1 MSQMR
6 FGAFVFDPA
15 TGELSTRGRQTALR
29 PQAARVLRYLAE
41 RRGTL
46 VTREEL
52 NRELWS
58 EGTYVDFGHGL
69 TLCIYEIRAAL
80 GDDPSAPT
88 YVETLPRRGYRF
100 VAPVETEPP
109 AGAPET
115 SLQEPAP
122 LPEPERARPAG
133 RWRVSGVPGALA
145 AGLALLLAVGTIVI
159 VSGRSSEHD
168 AAASSPAEEPRA
180 VSVALLPLTDIAN
193 RENEAY
199 FADGI
204 TWELQR
210 QLERVQTL
218 RVLAGGSV
226 LPYKGSNK
234 SGAEIG
240 RALKVENVVS
250 GSVLQLGDRIRL
262 NVKLLDTKTGAPVWA
277 QSYDTTLADLLETEL
292 EVARAVGRALDRRVV
307 RSAPHRTPGAKK
319 QVSAEAHALLLRAM
333 AAETTEAYQ
342 RGLEQAAAIDPELAL
357 AWSLLADSQLSD
369 TWFAQTNAP
378 MVGYPKA
385 KDLALK
391 ALALDASDS
400 NARTTLAAVKLHHEW
415 DWAGAEREF
424 RKAIELSP
432 SDAWAHHIYSHYL
445 LTMDRLSESVAES
458 RIASGLN
465 PLDANLSTCVGW
477 HCLYARQYD
486 DAIAECMKLINDRK
500 AGGITYYY
508 LGRVYVRQ
516 GKLEEGIAALEIA
529 EKKSGGINSVLA
541 TLAYAYGRAG
551 RRADA
556 ERALAVL
563 MDRAQRRYVAAF
575 DIAIVHAGLGE
586 TDATFEWLERAFLER
601 STWLVHLKWDDR
613 FTGVRTDPRLVTL
626 LRRMGIPNPESVR
639 AAEVAPTERYI
650 DHAGPAPGPAR

>member
-15 TGELSTRGRQTALR
+15 TGELSTRGRKIALR
-29 PQAARVLRYLAE
+29 PQAAQVLRYLAE
-41 RRGTL
+41 RRGML

-58 EGTYVDFGHGL
+58 EGTYVDFAHGL
-69 TLCIYEIRAAL
+69 TLCIYEIRGAL
-80 GDDPSAPT
+80 HDDPSAPA

-100 VAPVETEPP
+100 VAAVETETPV
-109 AGAPET
+109 GAPQAP
-115 SLQEPAP
+115 SQEPA
-122 LPEPERARPAG
+122 LTNPERG
-133 RWRVSGVPGALA
+133 RAANRRVPGPLSAPA
-145 AGLALLLAVGTIVI
+145 AAVALLLALGAIVI
-159 VSGRSSEHD
+159 VSGRSPERD
-168 AAASSPAEEPRA
+168 AAASSPAEQPPA
-180 VSVALLPLTDIAN
+180 ASVALLPLADIAD
-193 RENEAY
+193 RKNEAY

-210 QLERVQTL
+210 QLEGIQTL
-218 RVLAGGSV
+218 RVLAGPSV
-226 LPYKGSNK
+226 LPYKGSKK

-240 RALKVENVVS
+240 RALNVENVVS

-262 NVKLLDTKTGAPVWA
+262 NVKLIEAKSGAPLWA
-277 QSYDTTLADLLETEL
+277 QSYDTTLANLLETEL
-292 EVARAVGRALDRRVV
+292 QVARAIARKLDRRIAL
-307 RSAPHRTPGAKK
+307 SAPDRARGGKR
-319 QVSAEAHALLLRAM
+319 QVNAEAHAMLLRAM
-333 AAETTEAYQ
+333 AAETTESYQ
-342 RGLEQAAAIDPELAL
+342 RGLEEAAAIDPELAL

-385 KDLALK
+385 KELALK

-458 RIASGLN
+458 RIASELN

-529 EKKSGGINSVLA
+529 EKKSGGINAVLA

-575 DIAIVHAGLGE
+575 DIAIVHAGLGDA
-586 TDATFEWLERAFLER
+586 DATFEWLERAFLER

-639 AAEVAPTERYI
+639 TAEVAATERYI
-650 DHAGPAPGPAR
+650 DHGGPAPGPAR